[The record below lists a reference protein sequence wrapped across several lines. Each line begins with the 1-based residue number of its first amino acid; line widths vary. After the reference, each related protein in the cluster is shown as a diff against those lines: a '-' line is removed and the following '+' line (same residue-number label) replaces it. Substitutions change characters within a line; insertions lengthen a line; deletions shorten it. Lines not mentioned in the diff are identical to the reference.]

1 MAEPLME
8 DRATVPLAT
17 FTTPSD
23 TTLPVCTCS
32 AVAELLVVVMVP
44 WAVMFPP
51 PPFSV
56 MTLDPA
62 SRVAPEAWVMPMAL
76 TETLPAAVMLPRSMA
91 LESARVTALPLVM
104 AMVPKSLPASDSV
117 MLLALPAAMVVV
129 PLTVRAPVWV
139 MAPAAV
145 TFSVVVVPVPR
156 TKAPVSTK
164 VVTLPLVM
172 LTVLKELLAF
182 DSVMLPLPP
191 ASVVVPAA
199 VNTELAPCVM
209 PAPVSDRVPSAD
221 RLPFTAKAPE
231 AFRFNVPL
239 PPPAGWLKL
248 KLLMFWVIDP
258 PEVDQKPM

>member
-1 MAEPLME
+1 ME
-8 DRATVPLAT
+8 DSSIAPLAT

-23 TTLPVCTCS
+23 TTLPLCTCS
-32 AVAELLVVVMVP
+32 AVTELLVVVMVP

-62 SRVAPEAWVMPMAL
+62 LRVAPEAWVMPREL
-76 TETLPAAVMLPRSMA
+76 TETLPAAVMLPKLME
-91 LESARVTALPLVM
+91 LESTRVTALPLVM

-139 MAPAAV
+139 MAPPAV
-145 TFSVVVVPVPR
+145 TFSEVVVPVPR
-156 TKAPVSTK
+156 TKAPLSRT

-182 DSVMLPLPP
+182 DSVILPDPP

-199 VNTELAPCVM
+199 VNTELAPCVI
-209 PAPVSDRVPSAD
+209 PAPVSDRAPSD
-221 RLPFTAKAPE
+221 ERLPFTAKALE

-248 KLLMFWVIDP
+248 KLLMLWATVP
-258 PEVDQKPM
+258 PELHQKPM